1 MQSPARTQAPGSA
14 GTKALRSAQTQAPE
28 KARMQSYTY
37 SMGPRYSGDYLPYP
51 KNIEIHP
58 MDMEVSIED
67 QEIRR
72 DQETRRPGKSETW
85 RFRDQNSRKSEEVE
99 SSEEPWDPG

>member
-1 MQSPARTQAPGSA
+1 MQALGSA
-14 GTKALRSAQTQAPE
+14 RTQAPE

-51 KNIEIHP
+51 RNIEIHP
-58 MDMEVSIED
+58 MDTEVSIED
-67 QEIRR
+67 QESRR
-72 DQETRRPGKSETW
+72 DQENRRPRKSNTW
-85 RFRDQNSRKSEEVE
+85 RFRDHNSRKSEEAE